1 MMNGG
6 NPIVFSRGIQMSN
19 INGNINREEYEAI
32 YDGKVGKAIVK
43 KNNGKMY
50 YIEADQNDI
59 KKMIEQPKSD
69 ESIDRKL
76 KNLVDIPSI
85 KKRKK
90 KKKKKR
96 KTRIKSPNRRRRHY
110 TVRRNKTPSK
120 KKSKRLKTPSK
131 TKSRKKKTRQK
142 ISNDPLTVN
151 NIMKT
156 IT

>member
-1 MMNGG
+1 MVKCIIWNDKK
-6 NPIVFSRGIQMSN
+6 
-19 INGNINREEYEAI
+19 EETRNE
-32 YDGKVGKAIVK
+32 
-43 KNNGKMY
+43 
-50 YIEADQNDI
+50 
-59 KKMIEQPKSD
+59 SD

-76 KNLVDIPSI
+76 KNLVDMPSI

-90 KKKKKR
+90 KKKKK
-96 KTRIKSPNRRRRHY
+96 TRIKSPSRRRRHY

-131 TKSRKKKTRQK
+131 KKSRKKKPRQK

>member
-1 MMNGG
+1 MNGG

-43 KNNGKMY
+43 KNDGKMY
-50 YIEADQNDI
+50 YIEANQNDI

-69 ESIDRKL
+69 EPIDRKL
-76 KNLVDIPSI
+76 KNLVDKPSI
-85 KKRKK
+85 KKR

-96 KTRIKSPNRRRRHY
+96 KTRIKSPSRRRRHY
-110 TVRRNKTPSK
+110 TVRRKKTPSK